1 MKIYFNL
8 EKDDKHCI
16 ETKIKAIYNYKVKEL
31 LKKGKSTNTDS
42 DEVELLKYALI
53 NFNFSAL
60 RLKCKANTIKTD
72 NKVLIA
78 RNNNNIT
85 ITINDVQILQEYITS
100 G

>member
-1 MKIYFNL
+1 MRIYFNI

-16 ETKIKAIYNYKVKEL
+16 ETKIKAIYNYKVREL
-31 LKKGKSTNTDS
+31 LRKEKTTNKDS
-42 DEVELLKYALI
+42 DEIELLKYVLM

-78 RNNNNIT
+78 REKNIIT
-85 ITINDVQILQEYITS
+85 ITINDVQILQEQITN